1 MPLFLLNIF
10 GFITAKWRL
19 LLIGAGVIAVL
30 VVVGMIFKAC
40 NKPPKLDEQ
49 QIQKAQQAIAEKD
62 RKKMI
67 DILAES
73 AIVEKQIDANLA
85 NADNQ
90 RLAAASEARKRTA
103 GKSNEELAAEI
114 ERLLSDQ

>member
-1 MPLFLLNIF
+1 MPLFILNIV
-10 GFITAKWRL
+10 GFITAKWRV
-19 LLIGAGVIAVL
+19 LLIIAGVIAVA

-40 NKPPKLDEQ
+40 NRPPKLDEQ

-62 RKKMI
+62 RKKMT
-67 DILAES
+67 DILAEY

-90 RLAAASEARKRTA
+90 RLAAGAEARKRTA
-103 GKSNEELAAEI
+103 GKTNEELAAEI
-114 ERLLSDQ
+114 ERLLAEQ